1 MLKIYY
7 NPYFILLPLLF
18 SSLPDNLVQKSLDEA
33 KKVYIGG
40 KVSPGFMFYTQQLKI
55 FIQLLIMTQLT
66 VASGWIITLVTYLF

>member
-7 NPYFILLPLLF
+7 NPYFILFPLLF
-18 SSLPDNLVQKSLDEA
+18 SSLPDNLVQKSLGEA

-40 KVSPGFMFYTQQLKI
+40 KVGPGFMFYTQQLKI

-66 VASGWIITLVTYLF
+66 VASGWVITLQ